1 MSESQSWI
9 LRKSYISINT
19 VYLKAFNI
27 KSLSQ
32 TVSTVYLINGNY
44 YNVDYCKNIDNN
56 INNNFIG
63 NSYIIFTKKL

>member
-56 INNNFIG
+56 NNNFIG
-63 NSYIIFTKKL
+63 